1 MDATYIL
8 GRLRSDSRHVCNL
21 AVHEGRVGHPGV
33 KGRFRE
39 LLLNNLLMPWL
50 PASVGCGT
58 GVIVDHRQQ
67 IIEARQEDII
77 LFDSLLAPPILAS
90 PQSTHGVYLFD
101 SVLCRIEV
109 KSTLKKEDLKSFVD
123 TSSRVAKL
131 ELAVKPGVTPA
142 VFGVLNVLMAFE
154 SEVAAGQELIN
165 LCEEMRKVGL
175 EPASGVVSAMC
186 IADRG
191 FWFLSMDGCTKRWK
205 TLQVNE
211 PGDPLSYFVGV
222 ISNSCFDQRAGRQGL
237 QPLGGGIGRYL
248 DHPFQFTSTR

>member
-1 MDATYIL
+1 MDTTYIL
-8 GRLRSDSRHVCNL
+8 ERLRSDSRHVCDL
-21 AVHEGRVGHPGV
+21 AVHEGQVGHPGV

-67 IIEARQEDII
+67 VIDAGQEDII
-77 LFDSLLAPPILAS
+77 LFDSLLAPPVLAS

-109 KSTLKKEDLKSFVD
+109 KSTLRKADLKSFVD
-123 TSSRVAKL
+123 TSSMIAKL
-131 ELAVKPGVTPA
+131 ELSAKPGVAPA
-142 VFGVLNVLMAFE
+142 VFGALNMLMAFE
-154 SEVAAGQELIN
+154 SEVAAGQELSN
-165 LCEEMRKVGL
+165 LCEEMGKVGL
-175 EPASGVVSAMC
+175 GPTSGVVSAMC

-191 FWFLSMDGCTKRWK
+191 FWLLGKDGDAPRWK
-205 TLQVNE
+205 TLRVND

-222 ISNSCFDQRAGRQGL
+222 ISNSCFDQRARRQGL
-237 QPLGGGIGRYL
+237 HPLGGGIGLYL
-248 DHPFQFTSTR
+248 DHPFDFVAA